1 MPGVRPATELVAL
14 QRSGCTGADARRWRR
29 LRTGRRADATYSDCC
44 ATDRHSPAAIRD
56 AYLIAHGM
64 AQGYSERPDAD
75 PGVLAELRRLDR
87 QAASAV
93 GALVERGDGSSDDT
107 ARAVAALTDYAASQ
121 TPASP

>member
-1 MPGVRPATELVAL
+1 MRHFLTAVLLTAAAGCMLVPDEQPGRN
-14 QRSGCTGADARRWRR
+14 
-29 LRTGRRADATYSDCC
+29 
-44 ATDRHSPAAIRD
+44 PAAIRD

-75 PGVLAELRRLDR
+75 PDVLAELRRLDN

-107 ARAVAALTDYAASQ
+107 ARAVAALSDYAARQ

>member
-1 MPGVRPATELVAL
+1 MRRILTAVLLTAIAGCVLLPDNQPG
-14 QRSGCTGADARRWRR
+14 
-29 LRTGRRADATYSDCC
+29 
-44 ATDRHSPAAIRD
+44 HNPAAIRD